1 MESYVSTSPRFWKNA
16 QLWNYWLQVDSIFGL
31 KDLSGGLYEALVG
44 LFGLE
49 KGGTVVEVMTRIFF
63 NFFCLTLKCEVS

>member
-1 MESYVSTSPRFWKNA
+1 MESYVSTSPPFFPNA

-44 LFGLE
+44 LFGPG
-49 KGGTVVEVMTRIFF
+49 KGGGRGRGDG
-63 NFFCLTLKCEVS
+63 